1 MEEKYTRQEVFA
13 MLSVLSNEEYDLLKN
28 YSFDAVYDLFSG
40 DPENFE
46 KVLGSFREMIQK
58 DELMIATLEKMRDEL
73 QIRREQAEEEAKKPK
88 ERPSNPLLQDYYGK
102 RSTTHSYYRRNMPWI

>member
-46 KVLGSFREMIQK
+46 KVLGSFR
-58 DELMIATLEKMRDEL
+58 
-73 QIRREQAEEEAKKPK
+73 
-88 ERPSNPLLQDYYGK
+88 
-102 RSTTHSYYRRNMPWI
+102 